1 MKINAFV
8 LEEDNEVVEESF
20 IAESGHENSEV
31 LGHKSDIPSL
41 AALSL
46 DAPEIA
52 SVSSSKESPEFFCA
66 SEAIRLQSGE
76 EGLDMRPYL
85 FDANSKAHI
94 LLDSGSQVCAWPPE
108 PGDKVDPAIKLKAV
122 NGSRLKC
129 YGYKEV
135 KVRINRKEYGVTAIK
150 TDVQDPIL
158 GWNFTRK
165 HRLWPEAMT
174 GWSPISLRW

>member
-31 LGHKSDIPSL
+31 LDHKSDIPSL

-122 NGSRLKC
+122 MNLGYLGSIQHYSKQLHIC
-129 YGYKEV
+129 IGYYSS
-135 KVRINRKEYGVTAIK
+135 RDSSWTFSRG
-150 TDVQDPIL
+150 
-158 GWNFTRK
+158 K
-165 HRLWPEAMT
+165 HP
-174 GWSPISLRW
+174 